1 MAVPLRLL
9 VVDDNALDA
18 ELECAALRDG
28 GFEPS
33 FHLVATREDYLQ
45 ALDENDFDLVL
56 SDYSLPAFDGLT
68 ALRLFLAREL
78 DKPFVLVS
86 GTIGEEVA
94 IESLRAG
101 ATDYVLKTRLERLA
115 PVVKR
120 ALDEKE
126 ELRRR
131 KRAEKAL
138 RRSERNLRS
147 LIDNA
152 PYGIFRAELS
162 GRFVLVNPALLKILG
177 YTSEAELRAVALRDV
192 FLNGEEA
199 GQLTGFA
206 ERGEAFSGL
215 EFAWK
220 RKDAKPITVRL
231 SGRPVRKEQDIAVE
245 VIAEDI
251 TERRALQEQLL
262 QAQKMEAVGRLAGG
276 VAHDFNNLLTVI
288 IGYAELLRDRLA
300 DRKDDRHYAE
310 GVWQAA
316 KKATLVTQQLLA
328 FSRKQVVTPRVI
340 DLNKALEDVG
350 KLLPRLIGEDIHIS
364 FQLAPDAGKIKIDPG
379 QVEQVIINL
388 AVNARDAMPRGG
400 QLTFETGNVRLT
412 AEDCRRLHDVG
423 PGNYLRFAV
432 TDNGLGMD
440 AATQSRI
447 FEPFFTTKEK
457 GEGTGLGLA
466 TVYGIVKQSAG
477 DIALHS
483 APGNGA
489 RFEIFF
495 PRVDLAV
502 DSEASQSVTHTP
514 PGSETILLVEDE
526 ESVRALVRQVL
537 KRKGYNVLEA
547 EHVSQALQICRE
559 HGGTIDLVVTDVVMP
574 EMSGRDLATQLT
586 ALRPQMKVLYMSGYT
601 DDATLRRGIL
611 PRGTSFLQKPFT
623 PEVLVRAIH
632 DVIHGGAGHAAV
644 TF

>member
-1 MAVPLRLL
+1 MAIPLRLL

-33 FHLVATREDYLQ
+33 FRLVATRQEFLHALQ
-45 ALDENDFDLVL
+45 HEDFDLVV

-68 ALRLFLAREL
+68 ALRLFMEREL

-177 YTSEAELRAVALRDV
+177 YASEPEMLAVGLRDV
-192 FLNGEEA
+192 YLNAAEA
-199 GQLTGFA
+199 EQLTGFS

-220 RKDAKPITVRL
+220 RKDGKPITVRL
-231 SGRPVRKEQDIAVE
+231 SGRPVREGESIALE

-316 KKATLVTQQLLA
+316 KKAILVTQQLLA

-350 KLLPRLIGEDIHIS
+350 KLLPRLIGEDIHMT
-364 FQLAPDAGKIKIDPG
+364 FQLSPDAGKIKIDQG

-388 AVNARDAMPRGG
+388 AVNARDAMPHGG
-400 QLTFETGNVRLT
+400 QLTFQTSNVRLT
-412 AEDCRRLHDVG
+412 ANDCLRLHDIA
-423 PGNYLRFAV
+423 PGDYLRFAV
-432 TDNGLGMD
+432 TDTGLGMD

-447 FEPFFTTKEK
+447 FEPFFTTKEP

-466 TVYGIVKQSAG
+466 TVYGIVKQSGG
-477 DIALHS
+477 DIALRS
-483 APGNGA
+483 APGKGA
-489 RFEIFF
+489 CFEIFF
-495 PRVDLAV
+495 PRVDVAA
-502 DSEASQSVTHTP
+502 DSEASQALKHTP

-559 HGGTIDLVVTDVVMP
+559 HAGDIDLVVTDVVMP

-611 PRGTSFLQKPFT
+611 PHGTSFLQKPFT
-623 PEVLVRAIH
+623 PEILVRAIH
-632 DVIHGGAGHAAV
+632 DIIHGASDHAAARS
-644 TF
+644 

>member
-1 MAVPLRLL
+1 MAIPLRLL
-9 VVDDNALDA
+9 VVDDNPLDA
-18 ELECAALRDG
+18 ELECAALSAG
-28 GFEPS
+28 GFDAS
-33 FHLVATREDYLQ
+33 YRLVATREEFLQ
-45 ALDENDFDLVL
+45 ALNENNFDLVL

-68 ALRLFLAREL
+68 ALKLFLAREL

-131 KRAEKAL
+131 QRAEKAL

-177 YTSEAELRAVALRDV
+177 YASEPELLAVGLRDV

-199 GQLTGFA
+199 GQLTAFA
-206 ERGEAFSGL
+206 ERSEAFSGL
-215 EFAWK
+215 EFGWK
-220 RKDAKPITVRL
+220 RKDGKPIMVRL
-231 SGRPVRKEQDIAVE
+231 SGRPVREADAVALE

-300 DRKDDRHYAE
+300 DRKEDRHYAE

-350 KLLPRLIGEDIHIS
+350 KLLPRLIGEDIHIA
-364 FQLAPDAGKIKIDPG
+364 FQLAPDAGKIKVDPG

-400 QLTFETGNVRLT
+400 QLTFETANVRLSA
-412 AEDCRRLHDVG
+412 AECRHLHDIG
-423 PGNYLRFAV
+423 PGSYLRFAV
-432 TDNGLGMD
+432 TDTGLGMD

-447 FEPFFTTKEK
+447 FEPFFTTKEQ

-466 TVYGIVKQSAG
+466 TVYGIVKQSGG
-477 DIALHS
+477 DIVLQS
-483 APGNGA
+483 APGKGA

-495 PRVDLAV
+495 PRVDIAA
-502 DSEASQSVTHTP
+502 DTEAAQSIRQTP

-559 HGGTIDLVVTDVVMP
+559 HGGEIHLVVTDVVMP

-586 ALRPQMKVLYMSGYT
+586 ALRPHMKVLYMSGYT
-601 DDATLRRGIL
+601 DDATLRHGIL

-632 DVIHGGAGHAAV
+632 DIIHGAAGHAAARS
-644 TF
+644 